1 MEHRV
6 IIDANT
12 TDAKEDILA
21 MLDNIDG
28 KNQDISFLDSWL
40 SLNLGTDNFAAWI
53 DMDQEPIGVI
63 LVEKVELEGPKAY
76 ISFNW
81 YKKGKSG
88 NEKLVE
94 KAEQWAKEKELNT
107 MIFYTKRSPNTF
119 IKKYGYELVR
129 AVLKK
134 EL

>member
-1 MEHRV
+1 M

-12 TDAKEDILA
+12 VEAKKDILD
-21 MLDNIDG
+21 MLDNIES
-28 KNQDISFLDSWL
+28 KNQDRDFLDRWL
-40 SLNLGTDNFAAWI
+40 SLNLGTDNFGAWI
-53 DMDQEPIGVI
+53 DMDEEPIGVL
-63 LVEKVELEGPKAY
+63 LVEKIELEGPKAY

-81 YKKGKSG
+81 YKKGLAG
-88 NEKLVE
+88 NEKLVQ
-94 KAEQWAKEKELNT
+94 KAEEWAKERNLTT

>member
-1 MEHRV
+1 M
-6 IIDANT
+6 IIDANSL
-12 TDAKEDILA
+12 DAKQDILN
-21 MLDNIDG
+21 L
-28 KNQDISFLDSWL
+28 ISNLKPEWTEEQLGQWL
-40 SLNLGTDNFAAWI
+40 SLNLGTDKFGAWI
-53 DMDQEPIGVI
+53 DMEEGPVGVV
-63 LVEKVELEGPKAY
+63 LVEEVELSGPKAY

-88 NEKLVE
+88 NEELVK
-94 KAEQWAKEKELNT
+94 KAEQWAKERDLTT
-107 MIFYTKRSPNTF
+107 MIFYTKRSPTTF